1 MRIKKIVFISFLTF
15 VIQLTS
21 CAENELEIKAQGVV
35 TDIINYK
42 YEPIDSAEVK
52 LWEEDRLYFN
62 FLTKT
67 YTDSQG
73 FYFLT
78 YIVEGEFHRLS
89 INATKDGYYPSLQE
103 AVNCTE
109 NLQTINLQLQ
119 KKSTINDSVEVIVF

>member
-1 MRIKKIVFISFLTF
+1 MSIDKIVIISCLIF

-21 CAENELEIKAQGVV
+21 CAEKELEIKAQGVV
-35 TDIINYK
+35 TDIISYK

-52 LWEEDRLYFN
+52 LWKGDTLYFN

-78 YIVEGEFHRLS
+78 YIIDGDFHRLS
-89 INATKDGYYPSLQE
+89 ISATKDGYFPSLQE

-109 NLQTINLQLQ
+109 NLQTINLQIQ
-119 KKSTINDSVEVIVF
+119 KKSAINDSLEVIVF